1 MEKTNKL
8 TKRDLIA
15 RLVALVDQV
24 EVENKN
30 ALLEF
35 LDKEDKA
42 LVKRASQPT
51 KAQKANEPLK
61 EAVLEV
67 LANAGAPMAV
77 KDIQEAVG
85 LETNQKAT
93 ALLTS
98 LVKAGKVVKTM
109 DKKKSFYSIAE

>member
-1 MEKTNKL
+1 MEKTNKV

-24 EVENKN
+24 EVENK
-30 ALLEF
+30 AQLLEF

-42 LVKRASQPT
+42 LAKRASQPT
-51 KAQKANEPLK
+51 KAQKENEPLK

-77 KDIQEAVG
+77 KDVQEAVG
-85 LETNQKAT
+85 LPSNQKAT
-93 ALLTS
+93 ALLTA
-98 LVKAGKVVKTM
+98 LVKAGKVVRTE
-109 DKKKSFYSIAE
+109 DKKKAFYSIAD